1 MRDFRAAIAQVSA
14 ELRNK
19 EKNIEK
25 IERSAEEA
33 REIGAELL
41 IFPELFLTGYNIRNG
56 LFRLAEETEGNSV
69 DRISKLAE
77 ENGMH
82 IIFGMPEREGERI
95 YNSAV
100 LLSPKGERS
109 VYRKLMFPNF
119 GPFEEGLYFT
129 PGNELPVF
137 DTELGKIGMEICYDL
152 FYPEI
157 TKTYAG
163 KGAEIIV
170 NISGSPSISRSL
182 FEKVLL
188 ARAIENGTY
197 TLFSNNIGSQ
207 IGLVFWGGSRIISPR
222 GEIMAAGEAYEKGMV
237 VADLKSDD
245 LRLARQYRPTFRDT
259 RPDIL
264 KQMYEAWESH

>member
-1 MRDFRAAIAQVSA
+1 MRDFRVAIAQVHA

-25 IERSAEEA
+25 IEKSAEEA
-33 REIGAELL
+33 KELGAQLL
-41 IFPELFLTGYNIRNG
+41 IFPELFLTGYNIRND
-56 LFRLAEETEGNSV
+56 LFRLAEAIDGEFVERLLKV
-69 DRISKLAE
+69 AE
-77 ENGMH
+77 KEDMH
-82 IIFGMPEREGERI
+82 IIFGMPEREGEKI
-95 YNSAV
+95 FNSAV
-100 LLSPKGERS
+100 LLSPDGGRFT
-109 VYRKLMFPNF
+109 YRKLMFPNF

-137 DTELGKIGMEICYDL
+137 DTELGKIGIEICYDL

-170 NISGSPSISRSL
+170 NISGSPSISRAL

-188 ARAIENGTY
+188 ARAIENTSY
-197 TLFSNNIGSQ
+197 VLYSNNIGTQ
-207 IGLVFWGGSRIISPR
+207 IGLVFWGGSRIVSPR
-222 GEIMAAGEAYEKGMV
+222 GEIIAAGDAYEEGMV
-237 VADLKSDD
+237 VADLKKED

-259 RPDIL
+259 RSEIL
-264 KQMYEAWESH
+264 KKMYEAWEK